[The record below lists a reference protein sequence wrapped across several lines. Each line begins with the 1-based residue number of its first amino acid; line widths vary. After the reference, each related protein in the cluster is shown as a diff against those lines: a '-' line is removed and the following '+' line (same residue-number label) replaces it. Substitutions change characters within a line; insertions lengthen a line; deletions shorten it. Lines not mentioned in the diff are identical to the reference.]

1 MNIFDYIFETGV
13 AYLEFLLQPDPVDCG
28 FKFGYF
34 FVKTKIDVA
43 LEFYLKLFTSLISSS
58 FPGRFFFLSRVGVQI
73 MLDAGETQKPDRQCP
88 SWSQRL
94 R

>member
-1 MNIFDYIFETGV
+1 MLKIWCTRQSLIHIKKQGKFLQGKAVNIFDYIFETGV

-58 FPGRFFFLSRVGVQI
+58 FPGRFFF
-73 MLDAGETQKPDRQCP
+73 
-88 SWSQRL
+88 
-94 R
+94 